1 MTHRFWSIASNV
13 LLATVPLL
21 SACGAED
28 SGKVTAVIVD
38 GAKRLKSSGQ
48 TELTVKYQPPDTMPY
63 VLVIYPAVRTPDD
76 EAALERIAPK
86 AKAISQAGAA
96 LSPKSEGFT
105 NTIALWRKGAL
116 ATFDTSCRGTAEA
129 AMVLAVA
136 KDRGG
141 PTEITLSRAGPTVYI
156 VALR

>member
-1 MTHRFWSIASNV
+1 MSHRFWSTVPTV

-21 SACGAED
+21 SGCGAENA
-28 SGKVTAVIVD
+28 GKVTSVIVD

-48 TELTVKYQPPDTMPY
+48 TELTVRYQPPDTKPY

-96 LSPKSEGFT
+96 LSPKSEGFA
-105 NTIALWRKGAL
+105 NTVALWRLGAL
-116 ATFDTSCRGTAEA
+116 ATFDTSCRGFAEA

-136 KDRGG
+136 KDKGG
-141 PTEITLSRAGPTVYI
+141 ATDITLSRAGTTIYI
-156 VALR
+156 VGLR